1 MLGECCLAPY
11 AYGDAL
17 DVLCVRHEDASV
29 SSTDW
34 HVVFER
40 LPRSGTNVVTVRL
53 NGVAVDL
60 GGVSMVVR
68 EVLQPAVFTR
78 AVFTR
83 RGTQERAGTPDVE
96 AGGSFRKTG
105 EAEEFAAPPGFELA
119 ALVASGALV
128 AGRNEVVYDLGEGI
142 TAQAFV
148 YLWHAHT
155 PTVVFDVDGTVTVN
169 DIVGHLGGFTDQ
181 PWVHAGICEFA
192 CALAARGYAVL
203 FLTARPA
210 RGPTG
215 IARTR
220 RFLFEIAGAPR
231 RRPRRPRRHAPT
243 PAAAR
248 PPAPPRR
255 AVDRESGY
263 KLPMGPVFTTTHTST
278 LSALREELG
287 GASRLFKERQLGAI
301 AACFGGGGG
310 RGTGGLYAGFGNKD
324 KDVYAYVAAGIEPRH
339 TFLIDPAST
348 IQICPE
354 CALRARPPPTH
365 HPARRR
371 RRATRRRRRARG
383 VLLGVA
389 AARRGALPAALLRRR
404 ARAGRRPLRRHRRAA
419 PAERLRRR
427 RARRSSAP
435 PPRRRPELA
444 APRARPRSRRY
455 RFRTPNFPCAL

>member
-17 DVLCVRHEDASV
+17 DVLCVRHEDASCR
-29 SSTDW
+29 STDW

-40 LPRSGTNVVTVRL
+40 LPRSGNNVVTVRL

-83 RGTQERAGTPDVE
+83 GGTQERAGTPDVE

-231 RRPRRPRRHAPT
+231 RRPRRPRRHAHTRRRPT
-243 PAAAR
+243 ARAAASRSRPRVGVQAADGPGLHDDAHVDAVGAARGARRRVASLQGEAARCDRRVLWRRRRTRDGRAVRRLRQQGQGRVRVRGGGDRAAPHLPHRPRLDHPDLPGVRAAR
-248 PPAPPRR
+248 PPAADAPGQAAAAGDSTAAGGRAASYSGLQPLAEVLFPPHCS
-255 AVDRESGY
+255 EG
-263 KLPMGPVFTTTHTST
+263 
-278 LSALREELG
+278 
-287 GASRLFKERQLGAI
+287 ERVQVAARFAAI
-301 AACFGGGGG
+301 AAQH
-310 RGTGGLYAGFGNKD
+310 LPNGFSK
-324 KDVYAYVAAGIEPRH
+324 AASQKK
-339 TFLIDPAST
+339 LSSS
-348 IQICPE
+348 
-354 CALRARPPPTH
+354 
-365 HPARRR
+365 
-371 RRATRRRRRARG
+371 
-383 VLLGVA
+383 
-389 AARRGALPAALLRRR
+389 
-404 ARAGRRPLRRHRRAA
+404 AA
-419 PAERLRRR
+419 PT
-427 RARRSSAP
+427 
-435 PPRRRPELA
+435 PELA
-444 APRARPRSRRY
+444 GAARQ
-455 RFRTPNFPCAL
+455 AAVEAV

>member
-29 SSTDW
+29 RSTDW

-40 LPRSGTNVVTVRL
+40 LPRSGNNVVTVRL

-83 RGTQERAGTPDVE
+83 GGTQERAGTPDVE

-203 FLTARPA
+203 FRTAAAA
-210 RGPTG
+210 RTTG
-215 IARTR
+215 VARTR
-220 RFLFEIAGAPR
+220 RSSETG
-231 RRPRRPRRHAPT
+231 RRPRRPRRHAT
-243 PAAAR
+243 PAAR
-248 PPAPPRR
+248 PTAPPRC

-354 CALRARPPPTH
+354 CALRAPPAADA
-365 HPARRR
+365 PAQAAAAGDATAAGG
-371 RRATRRRRRARG
+371 RAASYSG
-383 VLLGVA
+383 LQPLAEVLFPPHCSEGERVQVA
-389 AARRGALPAALLRRR
+389 ARFAAIAAQHLPNGFSKAASQKKLSSS
-404 ARAGRRPLRRHRRAA
+404 AA
-419 PAERLRRR
+419 PT
-427 RARRSSAP
+427 
-435 PPRRRPELA
+435 PELVRDA
-444 APRARPRSRRY
+444 AVEAV
-455 RFRTPNFPCAL
+455 